1 MRSNRTQDLVVFLAV
16 LTAGTIL
23 ALHDAQS
30 TFLAPVAVIVTD
42 LYTDWRGNRGGS
54 GNEVRRN
61 RRRGA
66 RPD

>member
-1 MRSNRTQDLVVFLAV
+1 MRSNRTQDLVAFLAV

-42 LYTDWRGNRGGS
+42 LYTDWRGNREGK
-54 GNEVRRN
+54 RQ
-61 RRRGA
+61 
-66 RPD
+66 